1 MMVLYIL
8 FERGQNRT
16 YLDKNGAAR
25 LGLSVLI
32 NDFKPLDKRYVM
44 FGERLCVC
52 VNKGGEKA
60 SDSIQNH
67 KAQM

>member
-1 MMVLYIL
+1 MKMVICSIVMMVLYIL

-32 NDFKPLDKRYVM
+32 M
-44 FGERLCVC
+44 T
-52 VNKGGEKA
+52 
-60 SDSIQNH
+60 SNH
-67 KAQM
+67 